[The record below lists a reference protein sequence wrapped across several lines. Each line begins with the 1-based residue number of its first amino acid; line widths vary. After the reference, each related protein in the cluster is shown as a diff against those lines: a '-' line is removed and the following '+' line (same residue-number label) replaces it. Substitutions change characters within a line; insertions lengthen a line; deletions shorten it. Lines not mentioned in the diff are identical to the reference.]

1 MSGSSIAVDEALIVL
16 KVAFIVLLYV
26 FIWRIVRSASREL
39 RTAPVAE
46 SVILQPTDATS
57 VGLAP
62 VGHAKL
68 VVVKSPALD
77 TGEEIPVDSMPISI
91 GRGGQNEVPLDGD
104 EFASAEHAR
113 FEARRDGLWVE
124 DVGSTNGTFVNGAR
138 VTTARRLTKG
148 DIVRVGQTDL
158 KVVL

>member
-1 MSGSSIAVDEALIVL
+1 MIGSSIDVDEALIAL
-16 KVAFIVLLYV
+16 KVAFIVLLYL
-26 FIWRIVRSASREL
+26 FIWRIVRSASKEL
-39 RTAPVAE
+39 RAAPVAE
-46 SVILQPTDATS
+46 SVILNPTDATS
-57 VGLAP
+57 LGLAP
-62 VGHAKL
+62 MARATL
-68 VVVKSPALD
+68 VVIKSPALD
-77 TGEEIPVDSMPISI
+77 VGEEISVDSMPVAV

-138 VTTARRLTKG
+138 VTTPRRLTKG

>member
-1 MSGSSIAVDEALIVL
+1 MTGQSIAVDEALLAL
-16 KVAFIVLLYV
+16 KIAFLVLLYL

-39 RTAPVAE
+39 RSTPVSE
-46 SVILQPTDATS
+46 SVILNPTDATS

-62 VGHAKL
+62 VTRARL
-68 VVVKSPALD
+68 VVVKSPALE
-77 TGEEIPVDSMPISI
+77 TGEEIPIDSMPVAI
-91 GRGGQNEVPLDGD
+91 GRGGQNEVPLEGD

-138 VTTARRLTKG
+138 VTTPRRLTQG
-148 DIVRVGQTDL
+148 DIVRVGQTDFRVEL
-158 KVVL
+158 

>member
-1 MSGSSIAVDEALIVL
+1 MTGQSIAVDEALIAL
-16 KVAFIVLLYV
+16 KVAFLVLLYL

-39 RTAPVAE
+39 RGAPVAE

-57 VGLAP
+57 LGLAP
-62 VGHAKL
+62 VRQARL
-68 VVVKSPALD
+68 VVLKSPALE
-77 TGEEIPVDSMPISI
+77 TGEEIPVDSLPITV

-124 DVGSTNGTFVNGAR
+124 DVGSTNGTFVNGSR

-148 DIVRVGQTDL
+148 DVVRIGQTDL
-158 KVVL
+158 RAEL